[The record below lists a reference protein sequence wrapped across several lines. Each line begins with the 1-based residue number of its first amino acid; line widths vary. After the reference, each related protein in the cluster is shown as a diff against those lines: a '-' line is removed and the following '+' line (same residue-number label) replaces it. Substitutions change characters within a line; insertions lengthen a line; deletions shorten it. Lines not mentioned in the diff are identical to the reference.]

1 MRWGG
6 GSTSGTQHAQEPAAF
21 REVGELLVQEQASP
35 DAAKSSLRDWGD
47 HRETRG
53 QAEGHHHPCTV
64 TMRERSSRPSFHS
77 SSTETSSL
85 FPAQSQ
91 PCPSAQAHHLTPT
104 LCSPVPSALQPLLG
118 KGWGLTAAAGPD
130 LTAHTR
136 CPLVLALH
144 C

>member
-21 REVGELLVQEQASP
+21 RGVGELLVQEQASP
-35 DAAKSSLRDWGD
+35 DTAKSSLRDWGD

-91 PCPSAQAHHLTPT
+91 PCPKRSG
-104 LCSPVPSALQPLLG
+104 SPPDTDLVQPRAISPAA
-118 KGWGLTAAAGPD
+118 TAWQGMGTD
-130 LTAHTR
+130 SR
-136 CPLVLALH
+136 CRP
-144 C
+144 